1 MGGMTAMLSD
11 YSNEVKV
18 DVEQLTVT
26 LTVKCEDEL
35 RCNCMAL
42 VLQEFMKGYF
52 SSLDRGGV

>member
-52 SSLDRGGV
+52 SGLG